1 MPEDVRERLL
11 DATEELICRDGI
23 HSTGIDTILERA
35 DAAKM
40 SLYKHFGS
48 KEALVVA
55 ALERRDR
62 SWMNR
67 LRQAVDACAAD
78 PAEKPLV
85 LFDAMAAI
93 CGGAEFHGC
102 VFINAAGE
110 FFDEDHAIRRVAA
123 HHKRA
128 FRDYI
133 GELCRGAGVRDADE
147 LASQIFLL
155 AEGTISAALVSGQR
169 SAPSQARAAAA
180 VLLAA
185 QHLGAEKRT
194 SQYRAGGG
202 RARTV

>member
-78 PAEKPLV
+78 PAEKPLA
-85 LFDAMAAI
+85 LFDAMAAT
-93 CGGAEFHGC
+93 CSDAGFHGC

-110 FFDEDHAIRRVAA
+110 FFDEDHPVRRAAA

-128 FRDYI
+128 MRDYI
-133 GELCRGAGVRDADE
+133 GDLCRGAGVRDSDE

-155 AEGTISAALVSGQR
+155 AEGMISVALVSAQR

-185 QHLGAEKRT
+185 QRIGAEKRT
-194 SQYRAGGG
+194 SQHRAGGG

>member
-62 SWMNR
+62 SWMDR

-78 PAEKPLV
+78 PAEKPLA
-85 LFDAMAAI
+85 LFDAMAAT
-93 CGGAEFHGC
+93 CSDAGFHGC

-110 FFDEDHAIRRVAA
+110 FFDETQRLVGRDPSRERAGARRRRV
-123 HHKRA
+123 HRLP
-128 FRDYI
+128 D
-133 GELCRGAGVRDADE
+133 AG
-147 LASQIFLL
+147 L
-155 AEGTISAALVSGQR
+155 GQR
-169 SAPSQARAAAA
+169 GTDAC
-180 VLLAA
+180 VC
-185 QHLGAEKRT
+185 GV
-194 SQYRAGGG
+194 GGD
-202 RARTV
+202 AS